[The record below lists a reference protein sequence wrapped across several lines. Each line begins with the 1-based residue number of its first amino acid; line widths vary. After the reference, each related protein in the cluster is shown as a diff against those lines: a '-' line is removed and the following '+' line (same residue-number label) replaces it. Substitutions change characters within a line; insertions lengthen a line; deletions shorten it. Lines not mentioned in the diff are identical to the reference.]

1 MFVPEEDGTYYISAS
16 SYTNNPEDHNN
27 GTYTVSVVVL
37 DLPTDIEG
45 TDVDDKIFGT
55 DGGEKIAGN
64 DGNDAI
70 YAGGGDDEIEGG
82 DGHDLLQGAVPAA
95 TRLRAATVLTPCPT
109 STHRWA

>member
-1 MFVPEEDGTYYISAS
+1 MFVPEEDGTYYVSAS

-70 YAGGGDDEIEGG
+70 YAG
-82 DGHDLLQGAVPAA
+82 VA
-95 TRLRAATVLTPCPT
+95 TTKLKAATVMTFYRAR
-109 STHRWA
+109 SRRRHA